1 MLNWLMSDE
10 NLAKIEEN
18 NLVHFMVSNWVLKV
32 IKNDS
37 MASI

>member
-18 NLVHFMVSNWVLKV
+18 DLAHFRVSNWDFE
-32 IKNDS
+32 I
-37 MASI
+37 